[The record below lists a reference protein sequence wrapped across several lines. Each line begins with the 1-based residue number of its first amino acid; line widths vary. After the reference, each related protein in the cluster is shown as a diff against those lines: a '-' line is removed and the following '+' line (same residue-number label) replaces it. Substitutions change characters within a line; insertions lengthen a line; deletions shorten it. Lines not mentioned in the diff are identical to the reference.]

1 MFKKVIFLLPFFL
14 LFFSMA
20 IFSSQ
25 ASANSSTT
33 QTPFQNNT
41 FILTTLDPNS
51 TSVTQSTYEI
61 APYDIGNPL
70 YPGTNIEMMPGDI
83 IYSPKNSWDSIIVG
97 HVAIVGD
104 DFRIYHVTPAEP
116 YGRGDDSIENFL
128 GRFNTNNKL
137 TVLRTHYTSSQ
148 NTKAGK
154 WARNNIDNVDGYLF
168 NIWLSNTQYNY
179 CSKFVWQAFFYGTNK
194 DILGED
200 IDDNTIRYILPSEI
214 KASDELGSY
223 TSFYPN

>member
-1 MFKKVIFLLPFFL
+1 M
-14 LFFSMA
+14 
-20 IFSSQ
+20 
-25 ASANSSTT
+25 
-33 QTPFQNNT
+33 
-41 FILTTLDPNS
+41 
-51 TSVTQSTYEI
+51 
-61 APYDIGNPL
+61 
-70 YPGTNIEMMPGDI
+70 
-83 IYSPKNSWDSIIVG
+83 
-97 HVAIVGD
+97 
-104 DFRIYHVTPAEP
+104 
-116 YGRGDDSIENFL
+116 
-128 GRFNTNNKL
+128 
-137 TVLRTHYTSSQ
+137 RTHYTSSQ
-148 NTKAGK
+148 NKKAGK